1 VRKQHVIR
9 IVRPLCTAALLLI
22 LPCYAYGQDKKQ
34 SDDGQLLPALLD
46 EVRLLRQTLQKAN
59 LHAYRGQILVERI
72 RVQQDR
78 VARSANTLE
87 DVQNE
92 IRELETQAPQ
102 LEDRLKELNERVE
115 RVSDAKERAELE
127 DEVKTVKQTQSLQ
140 RQRADDLRRREAQ
153 LSEVVRSEQDKLAD
167 LERRLD
173 ALEEELERSLKG
185 IRVTAF
191 SRNF

>member
-1 VRKQHVIR
+1 M
-9 IVRPLCTAALLLI
+9 
-22 LPCYAYGQDKKQ
+22 
-34 SDDGQLLPALLD
+34 
-46 EVRLLRQTLQKAN
+46 
-59 LHAYRGQILVERI
+59 
-72 RVQQDR
+72 
-78 VARSANTLE
+78 
-87 DVQNE
+87 
-92 IRELETQAPQ
+92 ETHAPQ

-115 RVSDAKERAELE
+115 RMTDAKERAELE

-153 LSEVVRSEQDKLAD
+153 LSEVVRGEQDKLAD

-185 IRVTAF
+185 IRSTAE